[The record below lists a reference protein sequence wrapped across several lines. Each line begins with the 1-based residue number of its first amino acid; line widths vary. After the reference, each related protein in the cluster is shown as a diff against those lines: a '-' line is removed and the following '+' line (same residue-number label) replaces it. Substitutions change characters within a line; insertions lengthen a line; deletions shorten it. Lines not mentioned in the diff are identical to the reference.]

1 MNPLA
6 TEQQALDDL
15 LALADKDGYELIDGQ
30 LVEKPMGAE
39 SSCVTA
45 KLIVRLGAHIEGQ
58 RLGFVFDS
66 ECGYQK
72 IFPNDPK
79 RVRKPD
85 VSFIARGRLPNDR
98 PPRGHASIPPD
109 LAVEVV
115 SPNDIA
121 EDIESRVDDFLGA
134 GTKLMWVL
142 YPATASV
149 WVIRQDGSGARLKGT
164 QELSGED
171 VIPGFAC
178 QAQALFSDD

>member
-1 MNPLA
+1 MNDLA
-6 TEQQALDDL
+6 TDQQALDDL
-15 LALADKDGYELIDGQ
+15 LALAEKDGYELIDGQ

-39 SSCVTA
+39 SSRVTVR
-45 KLIVRLGAHIEGQ
+45 LLVRLGAYVEAQ
-58 RLGFVFDS
+58 QLGFVLDS

-98 PPRGHASIPPD
+98 TPRGNVSVYPE

-115 SPNDIA
+115 SPNDAA
-121 EDIESRVDDFLGA
+121 EDIETRVDDFLGA

-142 YPATASV
+142 YPNTASV
-149 WVIRQDGSGARLKGT
+149 WVIRKDGSAARLKGS

-171 VIPGFAC
+171 VVPGFAC
-178 QAQALFSDD
+178 QVQALFDI

>member
-15 LALADKDGYELIDGQ
+15 LALADKDGYELIDGR
-30 LVEKPMGAE
+30 LVEKPMGAQA
-39 SSCVTA
+39 SRVTV
-45 KLIVRLGAHIEGQ
+45 KLMLRLGAHLETQ
-58 RLGFVFDS
+58 QLGLLFDS

-72 IFPNDPK
+72 IFPSDPK

-85 VSFIARGRLPNDR
+85 ASFIARGRLPEDR
-98 PPRGHASIPPD
+98 LPRGHVSIPPD

-115 SPNDIA
+115 SPNDMA
-121 EDIESRVDDFLGA
+121 EDIENRIEDYLSA

-149 WVIRQDGSGARLKGT
+149 WVIRKDGSGARLKGT
-164 QELSGED
+164 QDLTGED

-178 QAQALFSDD
+178 QVQALFAPL